1 MGTPPHCNPNVRDF
15 DESDRTSTSD
25 DCQRR
30 YSRLFENAPLV
41 VYSLDSQLCTIY
53 ISPHCRNVF
62 GYSREEILEDKLF
75 WNKHIHPEDMQR
87 VQSGREHC
95 LKVGKSFTLEYR
107 INHRDRS
114 VRHIIN
120 HAIPV
125 RRDQQ
130 LHCIDGFVFDL
141 TARKYLEEQL
151 VLTERIKVLNDM
163 SLSVAHEIRN
173 PLTSIGGFARLLDR
187 RLSLDD
193 PNRAHLHIILKEVSR
208 LEETLNR
215 VLARFKRI
223 RLHKVACDIN
233 ELLSKVLNQLK
244 YELHHRGIHL
254 NTNLCTGIP
263 KIELDRHLMQEG
275 LRSIIRTTLKS
286 MEAGGELIIET
297 SVNHHHLVIEIK
309 GTGLKPEPLDERQL
323 FFPFY
328 REPAFAEGIG
338 IPLSQQIIAQHGG
351 NVVFKN
357 GPGQQSSLVIT
368 LPASVTTPSHRT
380 TRS

>member
-1 MGTPPHCNPNVRDF
+1 LA
-15 DESDRTSTSD
+15 SD

-30 YSRLFENAPLV
+30 YRRLFENAPLV
-41 VYSLDSQLCTIY
+41 AYSLDSQLCTLY

-62 GYSREEILEDKLF
+62 GYSCEEILEDKLF

-87 VQSGREHC
+87 VQSCREHC
-95 LKVGKSFTLEYR
+95 LKEGKSFTLEYR
-107 INHRDRS
+107 ISHRDRS

-120 HAIPV
+120 HTIPV
-125 RRDQQ
+125 RRDNQ

-187 RLSLDD
+187 RLSSED
-193 PNRAHLHIILKEVSR
+193 PNRAHLEIILKEVSR
-208 LEETLNR
+208 LEETISR
-215 VLARFKRI
+215 VLDGFKRI

-233 ELLSKVLNQLK
+233 ELLYKVLNQLNH
-244 YELHHRGIHL
+244 EFHHTGIHL
-254 NTNLCTGIP
+254 ATNLGTGIP
-263 KIELDRHLMQEG
+263 KIELDRHLMEEG
-275 LRSIIRTTLKS
+275 LRSIIRTILQS
-286 MEAGGELIIET
+286 MEAGGELAINT
-297 SVNHHHLVIEIK
+297 SLNLHHLVIEIE
-309 GTGLKPEPLDERQL
+309 GVGLKPEPLDERQL

-338 IPLSQQIIAQHGG
+338 MPLSQQIIAQHGG

-357 GPGQQSSLVIT
+357 GLEQKASLIIT
-368 LPASVTTPSHRT
+368 LPAPRPTPSDRKPWIIPHH
-380 TRS
+380 SS